1 MKIAVLTSRY
11 PIEKEPYN
19 HMFVHIRN
27 REYLRKG
34 ENVEVF
40 IPSKEN
46 YSYTFEGI
54 RVTAS
59 PVKDII
65 KKLEKFDVVFIHLL
79 HPSLIPEIDGSYI
92 YEYLLKYRIPTLFF
106 IHGIEV
112 QKIWVS
118 RREDIE
124 LSKPKSIIRFL
135 YHDFFKIPK
144 MKNFINRFL
153 SEHPYSRF
161 IAVSEWMLRNVHTNM
176 GIDISPKS
184 VIIPN
189 GVDTKLF
196 KFKDR
201 WNKRY
206 NVLTIRPL
214 ILKGKYAVDLAIN
227 TFKYIKTSQISL
239 SIYGRG
245 RDAAIIRQMIK
256 NSSFRSKIILN
267 EVFIQNREIPKIHD
281 LHGIYYAVTRMDAQ
295 GVSMCEAMASG
306 LPVVSFNICG
316 IPEFIKHMETGILV
330 RPYNLK
336 EAAEWIETLVED
348 KNLYI
353 KLSENARK
361 FIEQIDIK
369 ETTQKE
375 LEVAQKLTFNDY
387 MEGNTYEK

>member
-1 MKIAVLTSRY
+1 MKIAILTSRY
-11 PIEKEPYN
+11 PTEKEPYN

-27 REYLRKG
+27 REYLKKG
-34 ENVEVF
+34 EDIEVF
-40 IPSKEN
+40 VPSREN

-54 RVTAS
+54 KVTMS

-65 KKLEKFDVVFIHLL
+65 KKLENFDVVFIHLL

-124 LSKPKSIIRFL
+124 LFKPKSIIRFL

-144 MKNFINRFL
+144 MKNFINKFL
-153 SEHPYSRF
+153 LEHPYSRF
-161 IAVSEWMLRNVHTNM
+161 IAVSEWMLRNVHTNI

-227 TFKYIKTSQISL
+227 TFKYIRTPQISL
-239 SIYGRG
+239 SIYGKG
-245 RDAAIIRQMIK
+245 KDAAIIRQIIK
-256 NSSFRSKIILN
+256 NGSFRSKIILN

-306 LPVVSFNICG
+306 LPVISFNICG
-316 IPEFIKHMETGILV
+316 IPEFVKHNKTGILIE
-330 RPYNLK
+330 PFNIQ
-336 EAAEWIETLVED
+336 EAANWIENLTYD
-348 KNLYI
+348 RNLYI
-353 KLSENARK
+353 RISENARK
-361 FIEQIDIK
+361 FAETIDIK
-369 ETTQKE
+369 NTTQKE
-375 LEVAQKLTFNDY
+375 LNIAKSLT
-387 MEGNTYEK
+387 